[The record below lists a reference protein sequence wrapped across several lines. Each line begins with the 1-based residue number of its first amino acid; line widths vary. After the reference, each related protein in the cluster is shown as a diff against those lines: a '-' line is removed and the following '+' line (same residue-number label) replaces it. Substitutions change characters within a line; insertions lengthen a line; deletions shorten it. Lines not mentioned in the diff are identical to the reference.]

1 MMILQY
7 LLLYKIVNLFNY
19 KGFKVLFRGNGVVA
33 FLVCPPPDP
42 RKVSDCVRGKAGW
55 MIRQEASELKVHG
68 NREAE

>member
-33 FLVCPPPDP
+33 FLVCPPPD
-42 RKVSDCVRGKAGW
+42 RAQQVIVCEGKLAG
-55 MIRQEASELKVHG
+55 
-68 NREAE
+68 